1 MRIGMFIVETG
12 PEATP
17 IEPLLANAR
26 WAEHAGLA
34 TGWLPHIPWSLD
46 ALTAATLAGVHTE
59 RLEIGTAVVPTYPR
73 HPLALAQQALST
85 QAACGGRLTLGIGPS
100 HPVVIEKMFG
110 LAYDAPARHVR
121 SYLEVLEAAFAGTGQ
136 VDVENDDY
144 CVHAMLA
151 VPDSS
156 PIPVLVAALA
166 PLMLGLAGER
176 SAGTILWMADERAV
190 AEHVLP
196 RLTAA
201 ARAAGRATPRVV
213 ASIPVAVCDDADAG
227 RERAA
232 QLFALYG
239 EIPTYR
245 RILDRGGAR
254 GPGDVCAV
262 GDEGTVEARFRSYRD
277 AGVTDLAATVF
288 PVGDDAAG
296 SRRRTRE
303 LLASLAPEL

>member
-1 MRIGMFIVETG
+1 MRIGMFIVDTG
-12 PEATP
+12 PEPTP
-17 IEPLLANAR
+17 VGSLVANAR
-26 WAEHAGLA
+26 WAEAAGLA

-46 ALTAATLAGVHTE
+46 ALTAATLAGVQTE
-59 RLEIGTAVVPTYPR
+59 RLEIATAVVPTYPR

-121 SYLEVLEAAFAGTGQ
+121 SYLEVLDAAFAGTGQ
-136 VDVENDDY
+136 VDVDNDDY
-144 CVHAMLA
+144 TVHALLA

-156 PIPVLVAALA
+156 PIPVLLAALA
-166 PLMLGLAGER
+166 PLMLRLAGER

-190 AEHVLP
+190 GEHVLP

-201 ARAAGRATPRVV
+201 ADAAGRPVPRVV
-213 ASIPVAVCDDADAG
+213 AGLPVAVCDDADAG

-239 EIPTYR
+239 DIPTYR
-245 RILDRGGAR
+245 RILDRGGAS
-254 GPGDVCAV
+254 GPGEVCVV
-262 GDEGTVEARFRSYRD
+262 GDEAAVAARLRSYRD
-277 AGVTDLAATVF
+277 AGITDLAATVF
-288 PVGDDAAG
+288 PVGDDPAG

-303 LLASLAPEL
+303 LLASLAPGI